1 MTGLRISPE
10 PDIDTSQP
18 LRFQPP
24 AARPAFAAADSAG
37 DVDLVPV
44 TRATARALSQL
55 FGMAVNASPAR
66 PPPGADGALPPPS
79 ADGAVPPPSADGAV
93 PPLVS
98 PSFACALATLQLGG
112 DIEQPVEILPTSL
125 AVVRQAR
132 AITAVLADIAERA
145 WPPACRA
152 AWLDFDVSVG
162 VIMGH
167 VRLLAPAA
175 DAVEPPPP
183 LPVPALAARLL
194 ALPMRLRVE
203 LSAAPVAVRSLMPL
217 RPGTVLP
224 IDPRRRMALVMGDHA
239 IGEVTLTPM
248 PDGRQEAEIITIAL
262 AALEGQP

>member
-79 ADGAVPPPSADGAV
+79 ADGALPPPGADGAV

-175 DAVEPPPP
+175 GAVEPPPP